1 MQLQHNLHQFTK
13 AGIAVFAISYDSVE
27 AQAAFAGEFGITYSL
42 LSDADH
48 QAIEATGILNTLSVP
63 EAEVDVTKVAPFP
76 VAAVEEGLQES
87 TYGIPYPGTFL
98 LDPAGR
104 VTARFFEAAYQER
117 STVSSI
123 AVRLGDAIAGTAD
136 RAATRVTTDHLEA
149 LAWATDDVVAPGN
162 RLSFVVDVTPKT
174 DMHVYAPG
182 DHSYRVI
189 RLRLTAPDFL
199 RSHEVSYPASQ
210 TYRFE
215 PLDETVP
222 VYEQPFRLVQDV
234 TIPMRRDVD
243 ALASEPDATLR
254 VEGVLEYQACD
265 HEVCYLPAEAPL
277 SWELDWRPLVRD

>member
-1 MQLQHNLHQFTK
+1 MELQSRYDNLRDQ
-13 AGIAVFAISYDSVE
+13 GLGVAV
-27 AQAAFAGEFGITYSL
+27 ITYDPVSTLAGFSDARGIEIPL
-42 LSDADH
+42 LSD
-48 QAIEATGILNTLSVP
+48 EGSATIRAYDLLNHEMDPARAP
-63 EAEVDVTKVAPFP
+63 EDRREMMRR
-76 VAAVEEGLQES
+76 L
-87 TYGIPYPGTFL
+87 YGIPYPGTFL

-123 AVRLGDAIAGTAD
+123 AVRLGDAIAGAAD

-149 LAWATDDVVAPGN
+149 LAWATDEVVAPGN

-243 ALASEPDATLR
+243 ALASEPNATLR

-277 SWELDWRPLVRD
+277 SWELDWRPLVRN

>member
-1 MQLQHNLHQFTK
+1 MELQSRYRALRDQ
-13 AGIAVFAISYDSVE
+13 GLGVAV
-27 AQAAFAGEFGITYSL
+27 ITYDPVATLTGFADARGIEIPL
-42 LSDADH
+42 LSD
-48 QAIEATGILNTLSVP
+48 EGSATIRAYDLLNHEMDPARAP
-63 EAEVDVTKVAPFP
+63 EDRR
-76 VAAVEEGLQES
+76 GMMRRL
-87 TYGIPYPGTFL
+87 YGIPYPGTFL
-98 LDPAGR
+98 LDTTGR

-123 AVRLGDAIAGTAD
+123 AVRLGDALAGAAD

-199 RSHEVSYPASQ
+199 QSHDVSYPPSQ
-210 TYRFE
+210 TYHFE

-243 ALASEPDATLR
+243 ALASAPDATLL

-265 HEVCYLPAEAPL
+265 HEICHLPVEAPL
-277 SWELDWRPLVRD
+277 SWELAWRPLVRD

>member
-1 MQLQHNLHQFTK
+1 MELQSRYRDLRDD
-13 AGIAVFAISYDSVE
+13 GLGVAV
-27 AQAAFAGEFGITYSL
+27 ITYDPVSTLAGFADARGIEIPL
-42 LSDADH
+42 LSD
-48 QAIEATGILNTLSVP
+48 EGSATIRAYDLLNHEMDPARAP
-63 EAEVDVTKVAPFP
+63 EDRREMMRR
-76 VAAVEEGLQES
+76 L
-87 TYGIPYPGTFL
+87 YGIPYPGTFL
-98 LDPAGR
+98 LDPAGQ

-123 AVRLGDAIAGTAD
+123 AVRLGDAIAGAAD

-149 LAWATDDVVAPGN
+149 LAWATDEVVAPGN

-243 ALASEPDATLR
+243 ALASEPNATLR

-277 SWELDWRPLVRD
+277 SWELDWRPLVRN

>member
-1 MQLQHNLHQFTK
+1 MELQSRYQDLRDQGLGVAVVTYDPVSTL
-13 AGIAVFAISYDSVE
+13 AGFAD
-27 AQAAFAGEFGITYSL
+27 ARGIEIPL
-42 LSDADH
+42 LSD
-48 QAIEATGILNTLSVP
+48 EGSATIRAYDLLNHEMDPARAP
-63 EAEVDVTKVAPFP
+63 EDRREMMRR
-76 VAAVEEGLQES
+76 L
-87 TYGIPYPGTFL
+87 YGIPYPGTFL

-265 HEVCYLPAEAPL
+265 HEVCYLPSEAPL

>member
-1 MQLQHNLHQFTK
+1 MELQSRYQDLRDEGLGVAVVTYDPVATL
-13 AGIAVFAISYDSVE
+13 AGFAD
-27 AQAAFAGEFGITYSL
+27 ARGIEIPL
-42 LSDADH
+42 LSD
-48 QAIEATGILNTLSVP
+48 EGSATIRAYDLLNHEMDPARAP
-63 EAEVDVTKVAPFP
+63 EDRREMMRR
-76 VAAVEEGLQES
+76 L
-87 TYGIPYPGTFL
+87 YGIPYPGTFL

-123 AVRLGDAIAGTAD
+123 AVRLGDAIAGAAD

-149 LAWATDDVVAPGN
+149 LAWATDEVVAPGN

-182 DHSYRVI
+182 DHNYRVI

-222 VYEQPFRLVQDV
+222 VYEQPFRVVQDV

-265 HEVCYLPAEAPL
+265 HEICYLPAEAPL
-277 SWELDWRPLVRD
+277 SWELDWRPLVRN

>member
-1 MQLQHNLHQFTK
+1 MELQSRRQDLRDR
-13 AGIAVFAISYDSVE
+13 GLGVAV
-27 AQAAFAGEFGITYSL
+27 ITYDPVETLAGFADARGIEIPL
-42 LSDADH
+42 LSD
-48 QAIEATGILNTLSVP
+48 EGSATIRAWDLLNHEMDPARAP
-63 EAEVDVTKVAPFP
+63 EDRRE
-76 VAAVEEGLQES
+76 LMRRL
-87 TYGIPYPGTFL
+87 YGIPYPGTFM

-104 VTARFFEAAYQER
+104 VTARFFEPAYQER

-123 AVRLGDAIAGTAD
+123 AVRLGDAVAGAAD

-149 LAWATDDVVAPGN
+149 VVWATDDVVAPGN
-162 RLSFVVDVTPKT
+162 RLSFVVDVSPKT

-182 DHSYRVI
+182 EHDYQVI

-199 RSHEVSYPASQ
+199 RGHDVTYPPSQ
-210 TYRFE
+210 PYHFE

-265 HEVCYLPAEAPL
+265 HEICYLPVEAPL
-277 SWELDWRPLVRD
+277 SWELAWRPLVRD